1 MEPADERRLMILAE
15 QNRADIK
22 DILAEQKL
30 HREIVIGNGK
40 SESSV
45 MARLQRLETR
55 SSTLSFFV
63 DKVVAPVVASIVTAG
78 LILALS

>member
-1 MEPADERRLMILAE
+1 MILAE

-45 MARLQRLETR
+45 MARLQRLETS
-55 SSTLSFFV
+55 SSTLRFLV
-63 DKVVAPVVASIVTAG
+63 DKLIAPVVASIVTAG